1 MAKIDDGYGELSQH
15 QMFGDHEEGDEE
27 DDEDD
32 EDEEEREFES
42 EVDGSLRE
50 NKVFLV

>member
-1 MAKIDDGYGELSQH
+1 
-15 QMFGDHEEGDEE
+15 MFGDHEEGDEE